1 VASSRDFTHIYEPSF
16 DEDRAKFGLT
26 GRNFDYFFSKVEDYI
41 DANPWDF
48 SAEVPGGEGIRVL
61 PTMAAFPDIPAFYLY
76 FSVAEEG
83 DLSEIHYLG
92 LSPVWSQWS
101 FAPGP

>member
-1 VASSRDFTHIYEPSF
+1 MASSRNFDHHCEPSF
-16 DEDRAKFGLT
+16 EEDRAKFGLM
-26 GRNFDYFFSKVEDYI
+26 GRDFDYFFSKIEDYV
-41 DANPWDF
+41 DANPWNY

-76 FSVAEEG
+76 FSIAQEDG
-83 DLSEIHYLG
+83 FNEIHYLG

-101 FAPGP
+101 FAPDS